1 MSYSLV
7 ASRLLGVDFIG
18 DEMIINPHIKVN
30 YGVTWSVIISLKL
43 PSNQQTRNAGMWFK
57 DPPSTP

>member
-1 MSYSLV
+1 M

-18 DEMIINPHIKVN
+18 DEMIINPHIKIS
-30 YGVTWSVIISLKL
+30 YGVTWSMIISLKL

>member
-1 MSYSLV
+1 M

-30 YGVTWSVIISLKL
+30 YGVTWSVHDYLIETAK
-43 PSNQQTRNAGMWFK
+43 
-57 DPPSTP
+57 